1 MSLPFDRPLSPSAMK
16 ASFILLLALA
26 LTGCQP
32 ASPSSTTAAAADQ
45 PPASD
50 LEYDAVNTREGIVL
64 RGVEKL
70 STPERFEPPV
80 EIKLIAKTD
89 STNLRLSY
97 AADEVIFNWEDD
109 RAQLRVDGGPANG
122 LHRAGMGSLPTN
134 EYVNIRWLV
143 TTQRQAIYVN
153 EKLRFE
159 HSGDYSQ
166 LDRPV
171 YITPA
176 MGSVVTVKSLKVKR
190 LAQNR

>member
-1 MSLPFDRPLSPSAMK
+1 MKTWPLLFLAMTLIGCKPASPPVPPA
-16 ASFILLLALA
+16 AA
-26 LTGCQP
+26 QP
-32 ASPSSTTAAAADQ
+32 AS
-45 PPASD
+45 SD

-122 LHRAGMGSLPTN
+122 QHRAGMGSVPTN

-159 HSGDYSQ
+159 HSGDYSH

-190 LAQNR
+190 LTNTR